1 MLGNLMC
8 WVIALGMML
17 SESMNREDLYIK
29 TMLAMGFIF
38 LGILSKAVDVYRDT
52 RVVKRDDK
60 KNANG
65 IESV

>member
-1 MLGNLMC
+1 MLGNLIC

-38 LGILSKAVDVYRDT
+38 LGILSKAVDAYRDT